1 MIFGICGIIGLAM
14 HSYTWNWAALV
25 LGHSELHV
33 NGSDTRLVDN
43 SNSSWLPKTQHTST
57 VNKNINWFPKVQRP
71 STTDKNFSWF
81 PSNKRKTKPRTSV
94 ISTTQK
100 TTKTTS
106 VIKNKTDKTKET
118 SYVHSNDDTFYLATN
133 IISGVGLGNLIYLY
147 ASLVGLANSRNM
159 TVALQANHRLRQ
171 IFHLEAKV
179 LPDANIF
186 KKFKRVTSEKCCM
199 YDETF
204 LEMPRN
210 RNYTIDNLLQS
221 WKYFSHVESNIRHQL
236 RFKDHIKSV
245 AEKRIRGFREKY
257 QLKSPG
263 EITLI
268 GVHIRRGNKDS
279 EVARKSGNYVA
290 PPEYIRNAMAY
301 YVSRFS
307 NCVFV
312 VCSDT
317 MTWVKKHIKTNS
329 GMELISETNS
339 PEVDMAILSLCNHT
353 IMTVGTFGWWG
364 GYLAGGTVLYYKNP
378 YDEKDQFW
386 SKVFNKAD
394 YYPPHWIPLL

>member
-1 MIFGICGIIGLAM
+1 MMKKLLGPALKCGLIIGIIGLAV
-14 HSYTWNWAALV
+14 HVHIWNWGALTS
-25 LGHSELHV
+25 GRRELHV
-33 NGSDTRLVDN
+33 AERDNRLPGVINTKNNRQSPYYVKDK
-43 SNSSWLPKTQHTST
+43 KTQAR
-57 VNKNINWFPKVQRP
+57 FA
-71 STTDKNFSWF
+71 
-81 PSNKRKTKPRTSV
+81 
-94 ISTTQK
+94 
-100 TTKTTS
+100 
-106 VIKNKTDKTKET
+106 
-118 SYVHSNDDTFYLATN
+118 NDDTFYLATN
-133 IISGVGLGNLIYLY
+133 IISGVGLGNFMYGY
-147 ASLVGLANSRNM
+147 ASVVGVANSRDM
-159 TVALQANHRLRQ
+159 TVALQANHPLRQ
-171 IFHLEAKV
+171 IFHLEEKV
-179 LPDANIF
+179 LPDANMF
-186 KKFKRVTSEKCCM
+186 KTFERVTSEKCSR
-199 YDETF
+199 YDKMF

-245 AEKRIRGFREKY
+245 AEKRIREIREKY
-257 QLKSPG
+257 QSKSQG

-268 GVHIRRGNKDS
+268 GVHIRRGDKDS
-279 EVARKSGNYVA
+279 ELARKTGNYVA
-290 PPEYIRNAMAY
+290 PPEYIKNAMAY
-301 YVSRFS
+301 FVSRFS

-317 MTWVKKHIKTNS
+317 MTWVEKHVKTNT
-329 GMELISETNS
+329 GMELISERNS

-394 YYPPHWIPLL
+394 YFPPHWIPML

>member
-1 MIFGICGIIGLAM
+1 MARTLKCCLVCGLISIAV
-14 HSYTWNWAALV
+14 SAYNWNWRGSRSVSVAAKDSSRFHEKQTHEHEINNENNRRLPRV
-25 LGHSELHV
+25 QD
-33 NGSDTRLVDN
+33 NTNQTSDTPVKTGNDDRLAN
-43 SNSSWLPKTQHTST
+43 
-57 VNKNINWFPKVQRP
+57 NINTGVINTKGISQLLNV
-71 STTDKNFSWF
+71 TDKKQQISFS
-81 PSNKRKTKPRTSV
+81 
-94 ISTTQK
+94 
-100 TTKTTS
+100 
-106 VIKNKTDKTKET
+106 
-118 SYVHSNDDTFYLATN
+118 HGTFYLATN
-133 IISGVGLGNLIYLY
+133 IIKGVGLGNLIYMY

-159 TVALQANHRLRQ
+159 TVALQANHPLRKM
-171 IFHLEAKV
+171 FHLKAMFFPKT
-179 LPDANIF
+179 IMF
-186 KKFKRVTSEKCCM
+186 KTFKRVTSEKCCM

-210 RNYTIDNLLQS
+210 RNYTIDSLLQS

-245 AEKRIRGFREKY
+245 AEKRIREIREKY
-257 QLKSPG
+257 QSKSPG

-268 GVHIRRGNKDS
+268 GVHIRRGDKDS
-279 EVARKSGNYVA
+279 KIARKNGNYVA
-290 PPEYIRNAMAY
+290 PPEYIKNAMAY

-317 MTWVKKHIKTNS
+317 MTWVGKHVKTNS

-339 PEVDMAILSLCNHT
+339 PQVDMAILSLCNHT

-386 SKVFNKAD
+386 SKVFNMAD
-394 YYPPHWIPLL
+394 YYPSHWIPMV